1 MSVSRIALALAAS
14 GGLTASPA
22 AAQFHLKS
30 HSFPGG
36 TVVGDEPNIG
46 VPLPGATPAE
56 VKAGLVWSMRAALNV
71 AALQCQFEPIL
82 LTVPNY
88 NAMLVDHRDE
98 LKASFDTLTK
108 YFVRV
113 GKAKPAG
120 QKALDRFGTRTY
132 SSFVSVGGQ
141 LGFCQ
146 TAASV
151 GRDVVFTPR
160 GQFHALAA
168 ARMQELRNSL
178 FGVWG
183 EEALPRWVAHSRAAA
198 PRLDPVCWSKKGSW
212 VEKKCGPLIWPPAP
226 AAVAAQ

>member
-1 MSVSRIALALAAS
+1 MHVSRIALALAAS
-14 GGLTASPA
+14 AGLLAAPA
-22 AAQFHLKS
+22 GAQFHLKS
-30 HSFPGG
+30 HSFVGG
-36 TVVGDEPNIG
+36 PIAGDANLG

-56 VKAGLVWSMRAALNV
+56 ERAGLVWSMRAALNV
-71 AALQCQFEPIL
+71 AALQCQFEPLL

-98 LKASFDTLTK
+98 LKASFDTLNK

-113 GKAKPAG
+113 GKSKPAG
-120 QKALDRFGTRTY
+120 QKALDQFGTRTY

-160 GQFHALAA
+160 GQFHVLAA

-183 EEALPRWVAHSRAAA
+183 DEALPRWVAHTRETT
-198 PRLDPVCWSKKGSW
+198 PRLDPVCWNKKGW
-212 VEKKCGPLIWPPAP
+212 VEKKCGPLAWPPAP
-226 AAVAAQ
+226 IAR